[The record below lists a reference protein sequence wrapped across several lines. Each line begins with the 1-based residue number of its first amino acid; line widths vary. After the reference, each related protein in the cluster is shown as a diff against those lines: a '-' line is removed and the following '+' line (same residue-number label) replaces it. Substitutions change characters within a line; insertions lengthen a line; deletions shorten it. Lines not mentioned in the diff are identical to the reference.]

1 MTLSIILA
9 AIGFSLLAIVT
20 ILDKFIVSNE
30 KVSPLVFVFYSTIIA
45 LPLVLITPFAEPLAT
60 TRLWIFAGVSGTSYA
75 IALYTLYKGFQ
86 ASEVSHVGP
95 LVGAMVPI
103 FTILLST
110 FFAPEI
116 FSQNQM
122 FGIGLLVFGSLI
134 ISIENDKHFFGWH
147 ESMLWG
153 VVAAFFFALFYT
165 TAKPVYDGAGF
176 YPGFVWVWLPMG
188 LWGIALLVFSKAV
201 RKHVFTKRKKQAATN
216 HKDTLIIISNKVA
229 AFAAVGLTQYAVSI
243 GSVTIVNALTG
254 LQYAVLV
261 TLVGVLS
268 HFKPKLFKEEYTH
281 GEVLQ
286 ETLAVLLII
295 AGLALLLV

>member
-1 MTLSIILA
+1 MTLSILLA
-9 AIGFSLLAIVT
+9 AVGFTLLAVVS

-45 LPLVLITPFAEPLAT
+45 LPLVLITPFAEPLANL
-60 TRLWIFAGVSGTSYA
+60 RLWILAGVSGTSYA
-75 IALYTLYKGFQ
+75 LALYTLYKGFQ

-95 LVGAMVPI
+95 LVGAAVPI

-110 FFAPEI
+110 FFAPET

-122 FGIGLLVFGSLI
+122 FAIGLLVLGSLI
-134 ISIENDKHFFGWH
+134 VSVENDKHFFGWH
-147 ESMLWG
+147 KSMFWG
-153 VVAAFFFALFYT
+153 VISAFFFALFYT
-165 TAKPVYDGAGF
+165 TAKPVYDAVGF
-176 YPGFVWVWLPMG
+176 YPGIVWVWVPMG
-188 LWGIALLVFSKAV
+188 LCGVILLLLSKTV
-201 RKHVFTKRKKQAATN
+201 RKHVFAKRKQAVAN
-216 HKDTLIIISNKVA
+216 RKDTLIIVSNKTV

-261 TLVGVLS
+261 ILVGVLS
-268 HFKPKLFKEEYTH
+268 RFRPQVFKEVYAP

-286 ETLAVLLII
+286 ETLAVILIA
-295 AGLALLLV
+295 AGLALLLI